1 MIPEGYYD
9 RTGRTTNPRLARLA
23 GLYDVCEG
31 EDFTHSDLISLT
43 VRLQGARRRGQ
54 VPGLKEYY
62 AAAHAAVGKGLDL
75 TSDYRLVDALV
86 LGPHQPDPRDP
97 RGAAK
102 EPDARRAGV
111 GQLLAV
117 RCRVID
123 YQDECGLLLAGDL
136 WGLGGLPH
144 DARATVEAA
153 QKWYAGSADAL
164 LAGLDTLDRAICAQL
179 GWPTDRRVS
188 PERLRNELGFPDS
201 GDLFDP

>member
-111 GQLLAV
+111 GQLLA
-117 RCRVID
+117 
-123 YQDECGLLLAGDL
+123 GDL